1 MSEFYQWVIFLGFL
15 AIIIIVI
22 YLFAGGYIHTQRT
35 QKESFK
41 EWQKYNGGVVRM
53 MCILLLLVCIGIGV
67 YKYYQVNDSI
77 TAPPSLEFD

>member
-41 EWQKYNGGVVRM
+41 ELQKYNGGVVRM

-67 YKYYQVNDSI
+67 YKYYQVNGSI
-77 TAPPSLEFD
+77 TAPPSLESD